1 MAIKHKRYSGFY
13 VEIKKYLFP
22 IVKLAGYLKIVSFMK
37 WILLL
42 PLMKYGISSGDYS
55 PYPSLDCS

>member
-1 MAIKHKRYSGFY
+1 MAIKHKSSSGFY
-13 VEIKKYLFP
+13 VEIKYLFP

-42 PLMKYGISSGDYS
+42 PLMKYGISSGDY
-55 PYPSLDCS
+55 